1 MVQQM
6 SLGCRFIH
14 IFRVFRFADRQIR
27 TFISTLQGAK
37 INCGRSFHYQQLYF
51 FLEIFSN
58 MSSTVNIIIPTTLPD
73 ASQLSCLQNNAS
85 IPAPPLLNTTSLST
99 CSISSFVISA
109 DNLLSTCCNTTD
121 HVVVSP
127 YKVSTSNDL
136 VTTGGYSANGCDW
149 TYCNVTGQ
157 SGIKEFGKCVSET
170 APEVEAQCFLNGV
183 SSPIT

>member
-1 MVQQM
+1 
-6 SLGCRFIH
+6 
-14 IFRVFRFADRQIR
+14 
-27 TFISTLQGAK
+27 
-37 INCGRSFHYQQLYF
+37 
-51 FLEIFSN
+51 

-170 APEVEAQCFLNGV
+170 APEVEAQCFLNGKAMT
-183 SSPIT
+183 SDARRRISPPWKKTDKKTLSAGLLIALGVAGMFMG